1 MEGRK
6 TLTFYFYLL
15 LVKHAIADLWL
26 QSRFNGKPKYGE
38 KEQLMKPKLYL
49 HSLDHAVLTA
59 IVTLVFAGIYWAV
72 IIAIIDFVLH
82 SIIDYTKRVYT
93 LKTKL
98 NHNSNKFW
106 KVQALDQIA
115 HFSCYFGY
123 VIMVY

>member
-1 MEGRK
+1 M
-6 TLTFYFYLL
+6 TFYFYLL

-38 KEQLMKPKLYL
+38 KEQLLKPKLYL

-59 IVTLVFAGIYWAV
+59 LVTLIFAGLYWAI
-72 IIAIIDFVLH
+72 IIAILDFVLH
-82 SIIDYTKRVYT
+82 SIIDYAKRMYT
-93 LKTKL
+93 IKTKL
-98 NHNSNKFW
+98 GHNSNKFW

-115 HFSCYFGY
+115 HFSCYLLY

>member
-1 MEGRK
+1 M
-6 TLTFYFYLL
+6 TFYFYLL

-26 QSRFNGKPKYGE
+26 QSRFNDKPKYGE

-115 HFSCYFGY
+115 HFSCYFLY